1 MSLQNIVDEILLK
14 KEGKRI
20 KKMSERQKTKQTPFL
35 TRLKTMINT
44 NVESHYV
51 NNGNKDFNENSVF
64 DDETVITNDDL

>member
-20 KKMSERQKTKQTPFL
+20 KKMGERQKTKQTPFL

-44 NVESHYV
+44 DVESHYV

>member
-44 NVESHYV
+44 DAESHYV